1 MKKISY
7 LLILA
12 FALFSCDSTGEEPQ
26 TPEVPL
32 DSFDRGAML
41 VSYADQFIIPGYT
54 QLNADL
60 SALKSSK
67 DQYLAGSSSLE
78 DLQEAWKSAYM
89 SWQKVE
95 VFNIGPAESELMTFQ
110 MNVYPT
116 NVTDIES
123 NIASGSYDLTAVN
136 NNDAVGFPAVEYL
149 LFESETL
156 SEDATRQ
163 YLSDLVDRMS
173 DLTSQVLTEWTS
185 SYRET
190 FVNST
195 GNTASSALNLFV
207 NDLIFYTEKGFRA
220 NKVGIPAGIFSGGP
234 LPDRVESL
242 YAQAYSK
249 DFSLEAINT
258 IQNLFSSGNNSLED
272 YLIYLGNQE
281 LATDITEQINDA
293 KSALNGLDNSF
304 YDQVVNDNTQML
316 RTYDEIQ
323 KIVVLLK
330 VDLLQELNIAVDY
343 VDADG
348 D

>member
-26 TPEVPL
+26 IPEPPV
-32 DSFDRGAML
+32 DSFDRSAML
-41 VSYADQFIIPGYT
+41 VAYADQFIIPGYT
-54 QLNADL
+54 QLNADI
-60 SALKSSK
+60 SALKNSK
-67 DQYLAGSSSLE
+67 DQFLAGSSSLE
-78 DLQEAWKSAYM
+78 SLQEAWKTAYM

-95 VFNIGPAESELMTFQ
+95 VYNIGPAERELMTFQ

-116 NVTDIES
+116 NLTDIET
-123 NIASGSYDLTAVN
+123 NISSGAYDLKAVN

-149 LFESETL
+149 LFESGTL
-156 SEDATRQ
+156 SEDATRK

-173 DLTSQVLTEWTS
+173 ELTSQVLTEWTS
-185 SYRET
+185 SYRDT
-190 FVNST
+190 FVTST

-242 YAQAYSK
+242 YAQTYSK
-249 DFSLEAINT
+249 DFSLEALNT
-258 IQNLFSSGNNSLED
+258 IQDVFNSGNFGLED
-272 YLIYLGNQE
+272 YLIYLGNTE
-281 LATDITEQINDA
+281 LAIDINEQMDA
-293 KSALNGLDNSF
+293 ARTALNGLDNSF
-304 YDQVVNDNTQML
+304 YNQVLTDNTQML